1 MVQKKSNVL
10 DKPVAHKT
18 STAAAPAGS
27 GAPVAAD
34 IDVKKLTV
42 IFAFW
47 KITSLLSI
55 FMSLNYRQ

>member
-1 MVQKKSNVL
+1 M
-10 DKPVAHKT
+10 AHKT

-27 GAPVAAD
+27 GAPAAAD

-47 KITSLLSI
+47 KITSLVNIYVIKLQTVVS
-55 FMSLNYRQ
+55 NH